1 MPIDAFTLLL
11 LCGAIQLLLGALLLF
26 IWLQDRPAAALA
38 SWGCA
43 FCFAAL
49 AAFPFAKSGLIGDGY
64 VAPASSGAFAIM
76 AFVCFWQGARAFDG
90 QRILWL
96 HSLLPLGLWLL
107 ANLEH
112 GFAENVA
119 RRLALAALIA
129 FSLTAMTALE
139 FWRGRH
145 EPLQSRWPVMVLFA
159 SLSLFLLGYFGYA
172 IMLLSLPDG
181 APAMAEAIANFVL
194 LCHAV
199 PLAAFLSPCRKNGL
213 NSTSAPRRR
222 PIRSPARST
231 GAPWRCAAAD
241 CCSVSSASAC
251 RCACCI
257 WTSTASSRSMTGLA
271 MPLAMK
277 CWCTLS
283 SL

>member
-145 EPLQSRWPVMVLFA
+145 EPLQSRPSRPVGCFVHVRPGLHEQRIGTKYRMAQPQHQVDRALCRRWA
-159 SLSLFLLGYFGYA
+159 GG
-172 IMLLSLPDG
+172 PGG
-181 APAMAEAIANFVL
+181 A
-194 LCHAV
+194 
-199 PLAAFLSPCRKNGL
+199 
-213 NSTSAPRRR
+213 
-222 PIRSPARST
+222 
-231 GAPWRCAAAD
+231 
-241 CCSVSSASAC
+241 
-251 RCACCI
+251 
-257 WTSTASSRSMTGLA
+257 
-271 MPLAMK
+271 
-277 CWCTLS
+277 
-283 SL
+283 